1 MRALRGGLMAFALLF
16 VSGVSH
22 ADPLADLKGFYGDV
36 TSLSGDFEQRL
47 LDEEGD
53 TLERYA
59 GRFWM
64 QRPGRFLW
72 LYDTPYEQQLGSDG
86 DTLWHYDVDLRQI
99 TMRDAATSLSG
110 TPAELLG
117 GDLSQ
122 LDSYKLTRLRDADGL
137 EWLQLL
143 PHSDSSDFEEIR
155 IGLSDGQ
162 PAKVL
167 LSDRLGQTTSM
178 TLHDLKRNTQ
188 ISAQRFAYSVPDGVT
203 VVDERPGS

>member
-1 MRALRGGLMAFALLF
+1 MRLWQVLCGAALLLSSAL
-16 VSGVSH
+16 VS
-22 ADPLADLKGFYGDV
+22 ADPLADLKLFYAEV
-36 TSLSGDFEQRL
+36 SSLSGDFEQRL
-47 LDEEGD
+47 LDEDGD

-72 LYDTPYEQQLGSDG
+72 LYDTPYEQQLGADG
-86 DTLWHYDVDLRQI
+86 ETLWHYDVDLRQI

-122 LDSYKLTRLRDADGL
+122 LDSYKLTRLSDADGL

-155 IGLSDGQ
+155 IGMAGGQ
-162 PAKVL
+162 PAQVL
-167 LSDRLGQTTSM
+167 LSDRLGQTTAM
-178 TLHDLKRNTQ
+178 ILHDLKRNPK
-188 ISAQRFAYSVPDGVT
+188 IGAERFSLQVPESVT
-203 VVDERPGS
+203 VVDERPGA